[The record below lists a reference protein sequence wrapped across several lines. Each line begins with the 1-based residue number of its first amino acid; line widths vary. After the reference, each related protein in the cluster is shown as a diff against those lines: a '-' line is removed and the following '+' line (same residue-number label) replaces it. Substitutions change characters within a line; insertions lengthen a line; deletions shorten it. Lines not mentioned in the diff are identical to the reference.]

1 MAIRRV
7 TASDLTAL
15 KHHLLDKAKTCVH
28 ASSGMLQHTFVIP
41 TCDAIPGADD
51 ESHTAERSKTG
62 AYLQMYDWD
71 SCFFAQ
77 FAHRAGIEGLPLS
90 VVRNFLAVQEE
101 NGYIPR
107 TVSPGRVWDQGDLCK
122 PFLCQT
128 LVQYM
133 ERTHWQELPEVRA
146 LLPGLRRYL
155 EYFRQERQHDSG
167 LFFWRNVLESGVDD
181 NYALMAPREAKK
193 DEDQACIRYPDGR
206 LLAVDLNSYLV
217 AEFRAFARLCCA
229 SDDIETASE
238 YAKLADTLAGNIE
251 ARLWDEQLT
260 MYVNVDPD
268 DNTPVR
274 MRSWVGLLPAL
285 LGITSDVQA
294 LKVLRANALDQR
306 HFLRKFGIASMAA
319 SEPLSNQAP
328 RGLYGSAIV
337 CNWNGPVWVLPNVL
351 TVRALIRLGLI
362 REAKDIARRVLAAL
376 VSDVKRSGELHE
388 NYNADTGESLWA
400 PHFMS
405 WNIMALELIE
415 LLENRSRK

>member
-1 MAIRRV
+1 
-7 TASDLTAL
+7 
-15 KHHLLDKAKTCVH
+15 
-28 ASSGMLQHTFVIP
+28 
-41 TCDAIPGADD
+41 
-51 ESHTAERSKTG
+51 
-62 AYLQMYDWD
+62 MYDWD
-71 SCFFAQ
+71 SCLFAQ
-77 FAHRAGIEGLPLS
+77 FAHRIGIDGLPLS

-101 NGYIPR
+101 NGFIPR
-107 TVSPGRVWDQGDLCK
+107 TVSPGRIWDQGDLCK

-128 LVQYM
+128 LVEYM
-133 ERTHWQELPEVRA
+133 ERTQWQELSEVRA
-146 LLPGLRRYL
+146 LLPGLRDYL
-155 EYFRQERQHDSG
+155 EYFRTHRQHESG

-229 SDDIETASE
+229 CDEIEPSRE
-238 YAKLADTLAGNIE
+238 YAMLAHTLACKIE
-251 ARLWDEQLT
+251 ARLWDKQLT

-268 DNTPVR
+268 DNTPVS

-285 LGITSDVQA
+285 LDITTRSRASQ
-294 LKVLRANALDQR
+294 VLLANALDER

-328 RGLYGSAIV
+328 RGLYGNAIV

-351 TVRALIRLGLI
+351 TVRALVRLGLI
-362 REAKDIARRVLAAL
+362 REAKDVARRVVAAM
-376 VSDVKRSGELHE
+376 VRDVKRNGVLHE
-388 NYNADTGESLWA
+388 NYNADTGEALWA
-400 PHFMS
+400 PQFMS

-415 LLENRSRK
+415 LLEKPARKRGTKSMSR